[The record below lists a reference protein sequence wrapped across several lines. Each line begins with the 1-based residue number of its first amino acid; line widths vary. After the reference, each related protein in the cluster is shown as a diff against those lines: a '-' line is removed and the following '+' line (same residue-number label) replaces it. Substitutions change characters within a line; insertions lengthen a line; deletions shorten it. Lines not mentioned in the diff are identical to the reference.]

1 MKTAPS
7 LKNPPSSMNPTAL
20 NVWKRVVKKYADQIY
35 DSKALR
41 EQWATARRLFERSCR
56 QEGIPPYTEDTDKHT
71 HWANALERIARS

>member
-7 LKNPPSSMNPTAL
+7 LKNPPSAMNPDAQSIWEH
-20 NVWKRVVKKYADQIY
+20 VIKKYADHIY

-41 EQWATARRLFERSCR
+41 EQWATARRLFERTCKQSD
-56 QEGIPPYTEDTDKHT
+56 IPPYVEETDKHI